1 MKTIEALNNCIE
13 LENQGKNV
21 LYFVMVNN
29 IDICSTLYEQLTGK
43 QLLLL
48 LDKDLFQC
56 ECKLIEMR
64 HLVLIANISYGLFC
78 DNCYCLKIITE

>member
-1 MKTIEALNNCIE
+1 MKTIEALNKCIE

-56 ECKLIEMR
+56 DCNLIEMEY
-64 HLVLIANISYGLFC
+64 LTLDINYSYDLC
-78 DNCYCLKIITE
+78 YDNCFCLKIIME